1 MDTFKAIMDDM
12 GYDVV
17 VRVWVDSSWAKSI
30 ASWVGLGVIRHT
42 EVKLLWIQDAVKDK
56 NIQVRKIRGDGNSV
70 GNLTKPKTVR
80 VMRAGDKLRIV
91 GAEIMQRYKEAVV
104 RLDGW
109 RRRFLGVDVVVDL
122 AYCCRFAQSA
132 RGCQHCVGLHV
143 TVHDE

>member
-1 MDTFKAIMDDM
+1 M
-12 GYDVV
+12 
-17 VRVWVDSSWAKSI
+17 
-30 ASWVGLGVIRHT
+30 IRHT

-104 RLDGW
+104 RLDG
-109 RRRFLGVDVVVDL
+109 
-122 AYCCRFAQSA
+122 
-132 RGCQHCVGLHV
+132 
-143 TVHDE
+143 